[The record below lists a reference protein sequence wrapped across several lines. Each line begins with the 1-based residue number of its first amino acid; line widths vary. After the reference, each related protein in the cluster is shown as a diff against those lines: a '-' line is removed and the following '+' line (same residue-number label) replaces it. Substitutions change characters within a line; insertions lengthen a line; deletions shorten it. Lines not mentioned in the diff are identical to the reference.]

1 MKIKVKKLSFIT
13 PCYNGEKYI
22 KRFLDSILEQTYD
35 NIELIVINDG
45 STDNTESI
53 LVEYEDLFLKRGY
66 SFLHFYQENAG
77 IGAALNNAL
86 KKVTGDYLTWFG
98 ADDIACPTY
107 SEETVSFLE
116 NNKDFAVLRCEGYIV
131 DESDLKSPKGMFAD
145 GNKDKHNPYLFENA
159 IMEKNFHFG
168 YSVVRMNV
176 FDKVNPQREIYPSR
190 QGQNW
195 QLLLPIF
202 YNHKSA
208 FYEKPLYY
216 VVEDF
221 NSVSRGPHKSYE
233 KLVKQNEEYER
244 ILINV
249 LSGMEM
255 PEEER
260 QKYLKM
266 VKIKYIRRRLYAAI
280 DYSHP
285 TDAIKE
291 YKDLKKEKEV
301 RWRDFLKYIRARFK
315 FVDRIIRKLKRK

>member
-1 MKIKVKKLSFIT
+1 MA

-22 KRFLDSILEQTYD
+22 KRFLNSILEQTYD

-45 STDNTESI
+45 STDNTDSI
-53 LVEYEDLFLKRGY
+53 LVEYEDRFLKRGY
-66 SFLHFYQENAG
+66 TFLHFYQENAG

-107 SEETVSFLE
+107 AEETVSFLE
-116 NNKDFAVLRCEGYIV
+116 QYKDFAVLRCEGFIV
-131 DESDLKSPKGMFAD
+131 DENNLSLPKGRFAD

-168 YSVVRMNV
+168 YSVVRMDV
-176 FDKVNPQREIYPSR
+176 FDEVNPQREIYPSR

-202 YNHKSA
+202 YKHKSA

-221 NSVSRGPHKSYE
+221 NSVSRAPHKSYE

-244 ILINV
+244 ILVNV
-249 LSGMEM
+249 LNGMEM

-260 QKYLKM
+260 QKYLRM

-280 DYSHP
+280 DYSQP
-285 TDAIKE
+285 TDAILE
-291 YKDLKKEKEV
+291 YRSLKKEKEV
-301 RWRDFLKYIRARFK
+301 YWRDWLKYIRARFK
-315 FVDRIIRKLKRK
+315 IVDKIIREVKR